1 MTDEKLA
8 VEIGKAVKAKG
19 GRTFYVGG
27 VNRNRFLR
35 KFGYSCAESDKD
47 IDLEIYF
54 IDKQTLINILSRFGE
69 IDFVGKSFGIFKLKH
84 SNLDIA
90 LPRRETPA
98 KILHDKQTIL
108 VPNPL
113 LPEEKLEIKNRY
125 PAYEIA
131 VSPSTVFGHKDFL
144 IVSDPFM
151 SFKEATERRDFTM
164 NSIMVDVLSDEV
176 VDPFNGV
183 RDIKNRLIRATN
195 PKAFVE
201 DSLRVYRAI
210 QFSARLNFRIEEN
223 TKRLCQ
229 QVDLSSLP
237 KERVYAELEKL
248 LMKSEKPSIGLRH
261 MEELGILRYHPLLK
275 AMVDCPQEPTHHP
288 EGSVWNHTLMV
299 VDEAAKRK
307 HESKNPVSF
316 MWAALLHDIG
326 KPVTTEKNDQ
336 GKITSYGH
344 DKAGK
349 ELAVEYLKTLTD
361 DKKLLEEVGS
371 LVEHHM
377 KPILFY
383 KTKDTI
389 QDGAFRRLS
398 TKVDL
403 KELILLFSCDRLGR
417 GEIDRNKEKKELLW
431 FQSRCENL
439 KVLGQK
445 PTPIITGKLLL
456 QLGFSSGP
464 KMGEIIKTAYDMQL
478 EKDWNQEQLTAY
490 VLNKYKLS

>member
-113 LPEEKLEIKNRY
+113 LPEEELEIKNRY

-144 IVSDPFM
+144 VVSDPFM
-151 SFKEATERRDFTM
+151 SFKEAAERRDFTM

-275 AMVDCPQEPTHHP
+275 TMVDCPQEPTHHP

-307 HESKNPVSF
+307 HESKNPLAF

-326 KPVTTEKNDQ
+326 KPATTQKSEQ

-344 DKAGK
+344 DKAGGK
-349 ELAVEYLKTLTD
+349 LAVEYLKTLTD
-361 DKKLLEEVGS
+361 NKKLLSEVKA

-377 KPILFY
+377 KPILFHRV
-383 KTKDTI
+383 KDSI
-389 QDGAFRRLS
+389 KDGAFRRLA

-403 KELILLFSCDRLGR
+403 RELILLSACDQMGR
-417 GEIDRNKEKKELLW
+417 GGVDRKKELEGINW
-431 FQSRCENL
+431 FKRRCENL
-439 KVLGQK
+439 HVLEEK
-445 PTPIITGKLLL
+445 PTPIVTGKLLL
-456 QLGFSSGP
+456 SLGFMPGP
-464 KMGEIIKTAYDMQL
+464 QMGEIIRTSYDLQL
-478 EKDWNQEQLTAY
+478 DKGWGKDELIRF
-490 VLNKYKLS
+490 VLETYKAP

>member
-27 VNRNRFLR
+27 VNRNRFLK
-35 KFGYSCAESDKD
+35 KFGYSCAESNKD

-90 LPRRETPA
+90 LPRREMPA
-98 KILHDKQTIL
+98 KILHDKQIIL

-113 LPEEKLEIKNRY
+113 LPEEELEIKNRY
-125 PAYEIA
+125 PAYEIV
-131 VSPSTVFGHKDFL
+131 VSPSTVFGHKDF
-144 IVSDPFM
+144 IVIPDSFM
-151 SFKEATERRDFTM
+151 SFKEAAERRDFTM
-164 NSIMVDVLSDEV
+164 NSIMVDVLSGEV
-176 VDPFNGV
+176 LDPFNGV

-210 QFSARLNFRIEEN
+210 QFSARLNFHIEEN

-261 MEELGILRYHPLLK
+261 MEELGIFRYHPLLK
-275 AMVDCPQEPTHHP
+275 TMLDCPQEPSHHP
-288 EGSVWNHTLMV
+288 EGSVWNHALMV

-307 HESKNPVSF
+307 HKSKNPTAF

-326 KPVTTEKNDQ
+326 KPATTEVRDE
-336 GKITSYGH
+336 KITTYNH
-344 DKAGK
+344 DKKGK
-349 ELAVEYLKTLTD
+349 ELAVDYLKTITD
-361 DKKLLEEVGS
+361 DKRLISEVAT

-377 KPILFY
+377 KPIFY
-383 KTKDTI
+383 QKSKDTI
-389 QDGAFRRLS
+389 KDGAFLKLA
-398 TKVDL
+398 TKVNL
-403 KELILLFSCDRLGR
+403 KDLILLSTCDRLGR
-417 GEIDRNKEKKELLW
+417 LGVDVEQEKRKMLW
-431 FQSRCENL
+431 FKNRCERLNIL
-439 KVLGQK
+439 EDK
-445 PTPIITGKLLL
+445 PHPIITGKLLL
-456 QLGFSSGP
+456 TLGYKPGP
-464 KMGEIIKTAYDMQL
+464 RIGKIIKEAYQIQL
-478 EKDWNQEQLTAY
+478 EENWDEKQLTDFI
-490 VLNKYKLS
+490 LNQYPVY